1 MGIVCFWTKQQ
12 TRQSF
17 FFFSN
22 SLSVRSSYYSLWA
35 DDANYLLSYLSAHT
49 KGNPQSSKWT
59 TGPESTQ
66 TSGTLPVAL
75 MNPHFYSEKKQK
87 KQCCHGYWQLL
98 SSPFSFSSPLTI
110 SPSLSTPV
118 ASDSSIM
125 HSCSLTGT
133 AFWNYAGSCEAETI
147 ALMRCSR
154 GAIMSLN
161 KTGTARHLCALFLLQ
176 PNQEQIVFEGLVI
189 KTPAVQLRLRVW
201 LPLGLMNTF
210 TSPSMSAPAA
220 K

>member
-1 MGIVCFWTKQQ
+1 MDNRPWK
-12 TRQSF
+12 
-17 FFFSN
+17 
-22 SLSVRSSYYSLWA
+22 
-35 DDANYLLSYLSAHT
+35 HT
-49 KGNPQSSKWT
+49 NVWHTSCSIN
-59 TGPESTQ
+59 ESTFLLWK
-66 TSGTLPVAL
+66 TKKNKTVLPWLLTA
-75 MNPHFYSEKKQK
+75 FF
-87 KQCCHGYWQLL
+87 L
-98 SSPFSFSSPLTI
+98 SSPFTFSSPLTI
-110 SPSLSTPV
+110 SPSLSSPV

-125 HSCSLTGT
+125 HSCSLTGR

-147 ALMRCSR
+147 TLMRCSR

-201 LPLGLMNTF
+201 LPSGLMNTF